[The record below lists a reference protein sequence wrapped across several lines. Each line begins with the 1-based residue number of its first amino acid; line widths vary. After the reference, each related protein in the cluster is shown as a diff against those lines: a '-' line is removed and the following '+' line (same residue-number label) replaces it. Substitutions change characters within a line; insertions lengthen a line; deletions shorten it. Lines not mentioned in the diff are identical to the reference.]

1 MNPYVIHVEG
11 KKVTIVESSNMVKE
25 WLKSIGFLNANIIG
39 GCEIS
44 ELPGCSS
51 IAIIN
56 NFKINSKYENLGF
69 GKILLEQVL
78 FTIVARNYNKV
89 MATVNQNS
97 PKMHTLLKK
106 KGFVE
111 NTSFINTKT
120 NNTISLYTL

>member
-1 MNPYVIHVEG
+1 MSVA
-11 KKVTIVESSNMVKE
+11 
-25 WLKSIGFLNANIIG
+25 LRAN
-39 GCEIS
+39 S
-44 ELPGCSS
+44 
-51 IAIIN
+51 
-56 NFKINSKYENLGF
+56 FKIHPKYENLGF
-69 GKILLEQVL
+69 GKVLLDQVL
-78 FTIVARNYNKV
+78 FTISTRGYSKV